1 MEGSAEENDDDD
13 DADDDVVVCVCVYGY
28 LYIYIDMFI
37 YLYDSEPPE
46 QGTSLQTD
54 GIMTMTHVAIHNS
67 LINNV
72 WWCIDI
78 TNLSILNQIYV
89 LLRLNNYLKNN
100 LKFLLKINEFWRIM
114 LYYFAKIIL
123 RKADAK

>member
-13 DADDDVVVCVCVYGY
+13 DDDVVVCVRIF
-28 LYIYIDMFI
+28 IYIDMFI

-54 GIMTMTHVAIHNS
+54 GITTMTHVAIHNS

-72 WWCIDI
+72 W
-78 TNLSILNQIYV
+78 
-89 LLRLNNYLKNN
+89 
-100 LKFLLKINEFWRIM
+100 
-114 LYYFAKIIL
+114 
-123 RKADAK
+123 